1 MNSKKITPGPIGI
14 FDSGFGGLTIFRE
27 IEALMPQYD
36 YIYLGDNARTPYG
49 TRDFDTIYAYTW
61 QCVQALF
68 ERGCHLVILAC
79 NTASARALRNIQQL
93 KLPEGPA
100 QRRVLGVIR
109 PTTEIIGHKSKSKQI
124 GILATEGTVA
134 SNSYPIEINKF
145 HPEVEVHQQACPIWV
160 PLVEAGEHNSAGADY
175 FVQKYIDELLSKG
188 KDIDTLLL
196 ACTHY
201 PVLMDKIKAA
211 TSNEINIISQG
222 ALVAASLQ
230 DYLFRHTEMEALCS
244 RNAGRQ
250 FLTTGDAQQFSERGI
265 QFLGEAIAAERI
277 TLD

>member
-1 MNSKKITPGPIGI
+1 MKSKKIAPGSIGI
-14 FDSGFGGLTIFRE
+14 FDSGLGGLTVFRE
-27 IEALMPQYD
+27 IEALLPQYD

-93 KLPEGPA
+93 RLPEGPA
-100 QRRVLGVIR
+100 HRRVLGVIR
-109 PTTEIIGHKSKSKQI
+109 PTTEIIGSKSKTNQI

-134 SNSYPIEINKF
+134 SNSYPIEIIKF
-145 HPEVEVHQQACPIWV
+145 HPDVEVHQQACPLWV
-160 PLVEAGEHNSAGADY
+160 PLVEAGEHDSAGADY
-175 FVQKYIDELLSKG
+175 FIQKNIDELLSKG

-201 PVLMDKIKAA
+201 PLLIDKIIAA
-211 TSNEINIISQG
+211 TPGNINIISQG

-230 DYLFRHTEMEALCS
+230 DYLLRHEWMELQCAKNKS
-244 RNAGRQ
+244 RT
-250 FLTTGDAQQFSERGI
+250 FLTTGDAEQFANRGL
-265 QFLGEAIAAERI
+265 QFLGEAIATERI
-277 TLD
+277 TLK